1 MTGWVVVGRPMRS
14 VVQRVRYA
22 RVAVDGETIASIG
35 RGLCAL
41 VGVGGED
48 TESDAVQLADR
59 LVDLRIFSDPE
70 GRMNLSLADLGGS
83 LLAVSQFTLYGD
95 TRRGRRPSF
104 ICAKPGEAAKV
115 LFDRCCQ
122 RARERGIDVQ
132 TGRFGAH
139 MEVELLNDG
148 PVTLLVDTER
158 RF

>member
-1 MTGWVVVGRPMRS
+1 MRS

-22 RVAVDGETIASIG
+22 KVTVDGETIGSIG
-35 RGLCAL
+35 KGLCAL
-41 VGVGGED
+41 VGVGRED

-59 LVDLRIFSDPE
+59 LVDLRVFSDLE
-70 GRMNLSLADLGGS
+70 GRMNLSLTEIGGA

-104 ICAKPGEAAKV
+104 ISAKSGESAEL
-115 LFDRCCQ
+115 LFDRFCQ
-122 RARERGIDVQ
+122 RARDRGITVQ

-139 MEVELLNDG
+139 MDVELLNDG
-148 PVTLLVDTER
+148 PVTLLIDTER